1 MAANRDDVIIAIRYA
16 LLKKGAKQKFSLIFL
31 ISFSIGII
39 FLDRL
44 SLPLILSTRAVI
56 NDFVYQVSAAAS
68 TPGKFISYLGKI
80 KEYHFKVVDKNK
92 ILEEEI
98 KILKRESYESVF
110 LKNENEF
117 LKKALELSSTPASE
131 EDVVVAA
138 KVIMDQNS
146 PYLRSLLINK
156 GKNQGII
163 KGMSVF
169 SDDYLV
175 GRVIESNFLTARVL
189 LITDLNSKIPV
200 IIQDT
205 DANGLLVGVGK
216 KTALMMEYLP
226 DEFLLEP
233 NKIIFT
239 SGKDGVLAAG
249 MPVAETY
256 LNKKNKVLIKSL
268 ANPQQA
274 LIVYVT
280 KGKMN
285 NRSNYEN
292 IK

>member
-56 NDFVYQVSAAAS
+56 NDFVYQVSTAAS

-117 LKKALELSSTPASE
+117 LKKALDLSSTSASE

-156 GKNQGII
+156 GKNHGII

>member
-156 GKNQGII
+156 GKNHGII

-216 KTALMMEYLP
+216 KNSSN
-226 DEFLLEP
+226 DG
-233 NKIIFT
+233 IFT
-239 SGKDGVLAAG
+239 
-249 MPVAETY
+249 
-256 LNKKNKVLIKSL
+256 
-268 ANPQQA
+268 
-274 LIVYVT
+274 
-280 KGKMN
+280 
-285 NRSNYEN
+285 
-292 IK
+292 

>member
-138 KVIMDQNS
+138 KVIMDQKS

-156 GKNQGII
+156 GKNHGII